1 MIVQQNEYSISFVSN
16 IERNYIRRVYSAR
29 GFDINE

>member
-1 MIVQQNEYSISFVSN
+1 MIVQQNEHSISFVSN
-16 IERNYIRRVYSAR
+16 RENNYIRRVYSAN